1 MQQEQISPQKGS
13 SVWQVTRHSFA
24 ELKSHDPLRMA
35 GATAFFTTFALPPII
50 IILFQLFSLFFSRRM
65 VGSHMMEVL
74 THNLGPDGAKQLR
87 ETSRG
92 FRTLAQN
99 WYTAIAGF
107 VFLVFVATTLFTVIK
122 NTLNE
127 IWEVRSGGSSLLFK
141 LQKRAKSLSLI
152 IGAGILFLMGIMI
165 DTIEVLA
172 GNSMDKLFSGGG
184 SFFKGI
190 MNEVVGACIVTTW
203 FVVVFRYLAD
213 ARPSWKASL
222 AGGALTGILFS
233 AGKVLLSYLLRKSNI
248 SIVYGASGSIVLIL
262 LFVFYSS
269 FILYF
274 GASFIKIFSA
284 SIGRPIRPLNKAYR
298 YQLKRMGK

>member
-1 MQQEQISPQKGS
+1 
-13 SVWQVTRHSFA
+13 
-24 ELKSHDPLRMA
+24 MA

-50 IILFQLFSLFFSRRM
+50 IILFQLFSLFFSRRL
-65 VGSHMMEVL
+65 VGTQMMEVL
-74 THNLGPDGAKQLR
+74 THNLGAEGAKQLR

-99 WYTAIAGF
+99 WYTAVAGF
-107 VFLVFVATTLFTVIK
+107 LFLVFVATTLFTVIK

-127 IWEVRSGGSSLLFK
+127 IWDVRSGGSSMFFK

-152 IGAGILFLMGIMI
+152 VGAGILFLTGIMI
-165 DTIEVLA
+165 DTFEVLA
-172 GNSMDKLFSGGG
+172 GNSIDKIFSGGG
-184 SFFKGI
+184 YFFKGI
-190 MNEVVGACIVTTW
+190 LNEIVGACIVTTW
-203 FVVVFRYLAD
+203 FLVVFRYLAD
-213 ARPSWKASL
+213 ARPTWKAAL

-248 SIVYGASGSIVLIL
+248 SVVYGASGSIVLIL

-284 SIGRPIRPLNKAYR
+284 SIGHPITPMNKAYK
-298 YQLKRMGK
+298 YQLKRMGE